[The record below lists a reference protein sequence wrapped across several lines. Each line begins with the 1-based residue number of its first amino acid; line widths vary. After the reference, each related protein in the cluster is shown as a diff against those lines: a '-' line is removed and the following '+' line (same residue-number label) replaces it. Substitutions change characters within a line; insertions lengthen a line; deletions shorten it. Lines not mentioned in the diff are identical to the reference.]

1 MLIAQLSVAGE
12 GEVYPLS
19 PSDDS
24 VDIDQTAL
32 DEFLAGQS
40 NLPWVVFRAAH
51 RAANF
56 PALPARAR
64 AVLAALARTVDANRP
79 YAAIFARRELLTGRA
94 MQSMRTFYRSLDDL
108 EAAGLIERVP
118 QKRFGT
124 AGLFG
129 RAYLHLTEKSAIVLG
144 YMSQSSGTQSS
155 GTQSAEMQSP
165 DTAAAGTQPSARP
178 LPPTP
183 TNQLTDFASQDDKAL
198 STSGHS
204 FNRPCVTVA
213 DGAIYKDL
221 FPKNQKR
228 QPGELPADL
237 QRLLSLGFRQFLIF
251 KLMRE
256 AKAQAKLLSD
266 VVEATWEHLRN
277 AKRPISYLRALLR
290 SPVDFGHQI
299 RAKRLAAERLA
310 EENAQAANIDTAVLQ
325 CAGHAFID
333 MANTR
338 LITVSSTADSI
349 SVHDYREARPRVSTG
364 QWKASFV
371 AALNA
376 REVIRAT
383 PDQVTAFRLKCD
395 NDHARQLKATV
406 PAGHAMPPRTRT
418 STINDRLSE
427 MKKILRASCAGVFL
441 DTRATPLDLSS
452 GQSQMAND

>member
-12 GEVYPLS
+12 GDLYPL
-19 PSDDS
+19 PPTDDS
-24 VDIDQTAL
+24 ADIDQTAL

-129 RAYLHLTEKSAIVLG
+129 RAYLHLTEKSALVLG
-144 YMSQSSGTQSS
+144 YVSQLSDAQRSETQSLPRKL
-155 GTQSAEMQSP
+155 SAPQC
-165 DTAAAGTQPSARP
+165 DD
-178 LPPTP
+178 L
-183 TNQLTDFASQDDKAL
+183 ASLDGETLNAPR
-198 STSGHS
+198 HS
-204 FNRPCVTVA
+204 FNPPCVTVA

-221 FPKNQKR
+221 LPKNQKR

-256 AKAQAKLLSD
+256 AKVQAKLLSD

-310 EENAQAANIDTAVLQ
+310 DENAQAANIDAIVRQ
-325 CAGHAFID
+325 CAGHVFID
-333 MANTR
+333 TANTR
-338 LITVSSTADSI
+338 LITVSSTADSVT
-349 SVHDYREARPRVSTG
+349 VHDYREARPRVSTG
-364 QWKASFV
+364 QWAVAFV
-371 AALNA
+371 AALSA
-376 REVIRAT
+376 REVVRAT
-383 PDQVTAFRLKCD
+383 PEKVTSFRLKCD
-395 NDHARQLKATV
+395 DNRVGQPTPTPTPTPTSSV
-406 PAGHAMPPRTRT
+406 GHAVPRART
-418 STINDRLSE
+418 STIDDRLSE
-427 MKKILRASCAGVFL
+427 MKKMLRAACAGVSL
-441 DTRATPLDLSS
+441 DNRDTRFAESAAQALKVN
-452 GQSQMAND
+452 G

>member
-12 GEVYPLS
+12 GDVYPLP

-144 YMSQSSGTQSS
+144 YMPQSS
-155 GTQSAEMQSP
+155 GTQSADMQSS
-165 DTAAAGTQPSARP
+165 DTLAAETQSSARP
-178 LPPTP
+178 LTPTP
-183 TNQLTDFASQDDKAL
+183 SNQLTGFASQDDRKL
-198 STSGHS
+198 SASGHS

-310 EENAQAANIDTAVLQ
+310 EENAKAANIDTAVLQ
-325 CAGHAFID
+325 CAGRVFID

-338 LITVSSTADSI
+338 LITVSSMADSI

-376 REVIRAT
+376 REVIQAT
-383 PDQVTAFRLKCD
+383 PDQVTAFRLKSD
-395 NDHARQLKATV
+395 SNHARQLKTTV

-418 STINDRLSE
+418 STINDRLSQ
-427 MKKILRASCAGVFL
+427 MKKILRASCAGVSL
-441 DTRATPLDLSS
+441 DTRATSLDLSS
-452 GQSQMAND
+452 GQSQMTND

>member
-12 GEVYPLS
+12 GDLYPL
-19 PSDDS
+19 PLPDDS

-129 RAYLHLTEKSAIVLG
+129 RAYLHLTEKSGIVLG
-144 YMSQSSGTQSS
+144 YVSQPSGMQSSDTPDAETQSF
-155 GTQSAEMQSP
+155 P
-165 DTAAAGTQPSARP
+165 RP
-178 LPPTP
+178 LPSTSA
-183 TNQLTDFASQDDKAL
+183 TQLTDFASQDDEAL
-198 STSGHS
+198 SASGHS
-204 FNRPCVTVA
+204 FSQPCVTVA

-256 AKAQAKLLSD
+256 AKVQAKLLSD

-299 RAKRLAAERLA
+299 RAKRLAAEQQA
-310 EENAQAANIDTAVLQ
+310 EENAQAANIDATVRQ
-325 CAGHAFID
+325 CAGHVFID
-333 MANTR
+333 TANTR

-349 SVHDYREARPRVSTG
+349 SIHDYREARPRVSTG
-364 QWKASFV
+364 QWAAAFV
-371 AALNA
+371 AALNT

-395 NDHARQLKATV
+395 KNHTLQLKTTV
-406 PAGHAMPPRTRT
+406 PAGHAAPPRTRT
-418 STINDRLSE
+418 STINDRLNE
-427 MKKILRASCAGVFL
+427 MKKILRASCAGVSLNTRDVQL
-441 DTRATPLDLSS
+441 DVSS
-452 GQSQMAND
+452 GQSLKANG

>member
-12 GEVYPLS
+12 GDLYPLP

-24 VDIDQTAL
+24 VDTDQTAL

-129 RAYLHLTEKSAIVLG
+129 RAYLHLTEKSAFVLG
-144 YMSQSSGTQSS
+144 YGDQASDTQSS
-155 GTQSAEMQSP
+155 TRQ
-165 DTAAAGTQPSARP
+165 
-178 LPPTP
+178 LPPATHP
-183 TNQLTDFASQDDKAL
+183 DDFASTDDATL
-198 STSGHS
+198 SASADSFTS
-204 FNRPCVTVA
+204 PCVTVA

-256 AKAQAKLLSD
+256 AKAHAKLLSD
-266 VVEATWEHLRN
+266 VVEATWDHLRN

-299 RAKRLAAERLA
+299 RAKRLAADRLA
-310 EENAQAANIDTAVLQ
+310 EEKAQAANIDAAVLQ
-325 CAGHAFID
+325 CAGHVFID
-333 MANTR
+333 IANTR
-338 LITVSSTADSI
+338 LITVASAADSI
-349 SVHDYREARPRVSTG
+349 TVHDYREAQPRVSTG
-364 QWKASFV
+364 HWAAAFV

-376 REVIRAT
+376 REVVRAT
-383 PDQVTAFRLKCD
+383 SEQVSAFRMKCD
-395 NDHARQLKATV
+395 NNRAVQLNATA
-406 PAGHAMPPRTRT
+406 PSANATPRTTT
-418 STINDRLSE
+418 SMITDRLNE
-427 MKKILRASCAGVFL
+427 MKKMLRATCAGVNS
-441 DTRATPLDLSS
+441 DTQGSGLDLST
-452 GQSQMAND
+452 GQCLRVNG